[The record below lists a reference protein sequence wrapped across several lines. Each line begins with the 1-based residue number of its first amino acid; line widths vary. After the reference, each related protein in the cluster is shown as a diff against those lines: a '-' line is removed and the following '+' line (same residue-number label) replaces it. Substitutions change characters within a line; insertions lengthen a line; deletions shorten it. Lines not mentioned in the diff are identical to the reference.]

1 MKSSEEL
8 KEKLSLYHIFCI
20 ETFENILHKKD
31 VYSNNFHNPIFTY
44 ALKGGLI

>member
-31 VYSNNFHNPIFTY
+31 VYSNNFHNPIFTEDCKMN
-44 ALKGGLI
+44 LK